1 MSYTATF
8 QEFPH
13 GSEIERLA
21 FNSTSTV
28 YHCFLWCPG
37 TMLAFFK
44 DQEIEFP
51 LSFMEQILL
60 MPCPWTLFRFIP
72 FILFTMLSSVKARL
86 GKDLS
91 ERKGELSDILL
102 LLLINEHWQAK
113 EELKSWAFC
122 LKSVIN
128 LSWWNIGGRIKDIF

>member
-13 GSEIERLA
+13 GSEIGRLA

-44 DQEIEFP
+44 YQEIEFP
-51 LSFMEQILL
+51 LSFIEQILL
-60 MPCPWTLFRFIP
+60 MPCP
-72 FILFTMLSSVKARL
+72 
-86 GKDLS
+86 
-91 ERKGELSDILL
+91 
-102 LLLINEHWQAK
+102 
-113 EELKSWAFC
+113 
-122 LKSVIN
+122 
-128 LSWWNIGGRIKDIF
+128 